1 MNALRIV
8 LVAILLSLPLTLH
21 AETAAV
27 PAQSRIT
34 AVTVFSDRAQ
44 VTRQASIML
53 KPGTNL
59 VNFVDMP
66 QLMMEES
73 LRAEGKGSARARIA
87 GISVRKVF
95 LDRTRE
101 KRVRE
106 LEDEI
111 LQLGRKVESVEARR
125 KALSAQKAFVDSIRV
140 GWGERISKDIGAG
153 KPTAAELDQA
163 MRFVGE
169 STGKIEEKIYDAQ
182 AEIRPLQERIA
193 ALKKELEQSRADRMK
208 EVRSVQVAIE
218 AEREMKFDLELS
230 YLVPQAAWSPT
241 YDLRLSADGKEAEL
255 VYRAQVWQMTGEDW
269 PGVKLT
275 LSTAS
280 PASGGGAPEL
290 FPWHVSFYEPPR
302 PIPYLPRA
310 KMEMAVP
317 MMEAAPAAP
326 AGDRAEPAEF
336 ETAGVTQGQT
346 SVQFQVVQPVD
357 VPADGSHAQ
366 SVIATEKLPVT
377 VGYVTVPKLSPRA
390 YLKSTVTNRT
400 LYPLLAGEV
409 NIFNDAVFV
418 GKSELKTVASGEEF
432 DLYFGSDDQVKVKR
446 ETARVKKK
454 GGLIADS
461 SITYHVEI
469 ELQNF
474 KTRPV
479 AIELKDQKPLAG
491 NAEISVKV
499 EEASMKPAETKDDG
513 TLVWK
518 FELAPGEKR
527 KVSYDIVID
536 YPKGRDIVGLE

>member
-1 MNALRIV
+1 MNALRS
-8 LVAILLSLPLTLH
+8 LFVAILLCLPLPLH

-27 PAQSRIT
+27 QAQSRIT

-44 VTRQASIML
+44 VSRQASITL

-73 LRAEGKGSARARIA
+73 LRAEGKGAARARIA
-87 GISVRKVF
+87 GISVKKVF

-111 LQLGRKVESVEARR
+111 LRLGGKVESVEARR
-125 KALSAQKAFVDSIRV
+125 KALSAQKAFVDSVRV
-140 GWGERISKDIGAG
+140 GWGERISKEIGAG

-169 STGKIEEKIYDAQ
+169 NTGKIEEKINDAQ

-218 AEREMKFDLELS
+218 AEREMKFDLELT
-230 YLVPQAAWSPT
+230 YLVPQAAWIPT
-241 YDLRLSADGKEAEL
+241 YDLRLAADGKEAEL

-269 PGVKLT
+269 PGVKLI

-290 FPWHVSFYEPPR
+290 FPWRVSFYEPPR
-302 PIPYLPRA
+302 PLPYLPRA
-310 KMEMAVP
+310 KMEMAAP
-317 MMEAAPAAP
+317 MMEVAPAAP
-326 AGDRAEPAEF
+326 VADRAEPAEF

-357 VPADGSHAQ
+357 VPSDGSHAQ

-377 VGYVTVPKLSPRA
+377 VGYVTVPKLSPKA

-409 NIFNDAVFV
+409 SIFNDAVFV

-432 DLYFGSDDQVKVKR
+432 DLYFGSDDQIKVKR
-446 ETARVKKK
+446 EVARVKKK

-461 SITYHVEI
+461 SVTYHVEI

-474 KTRPV
+474 KARPV
-479 AIELKDQKPLAG
+479 PIELKDQKPLAG
-491 NAEISVKV
+491 NAEINVKV
-499 EEASMKPAETKDDG
+499 EEASIKPAETKDDG

-518 FELAPGEKR
+518 FELAPSEKR

-536 YPKGRDIVGLE
+536 YPKGRDIVGIE

>member
-1 MNALRIV
+1 MHALRLFLIT
-8 LVAILLSLPLTLH
+8 LLLAWPLSLHAATGTLQ
-21 AETAAV
+21 
-27 PAQSRIT
+27 AQSRIT

-44 VTRQASIML
+44 VTRHAALTL
-53 KPGTNL
+53 KPGMNL
-59 VNFVDMP
+59 LNFDDMP

-73 LRAEGKGSARARIA
+73 LRAEGKGSGRARIA
-87 GISVRKVF
+87 GISVKKVF

-101 KRVRE
+101 QRVRD

-111 LQLGRKVESVEARR
+111 VQLTRKVESIEARR
-125 KALSAQKAFVDSIRV
+125 KALAAQKAFVDSIRV
-140 GWGERISKDIGAG
+140 GYGERISKEIGAG
-153 KPTAAELDQA
+153 KPITGELDQA

-169 STGKIEEKIYDAQ
+169 NTGKIEEKIYDTE
-182 AEIRPLQERIA
+182 AEKRPIQDRIA
-193 ALKKELEQSRADRMK
+193 ALKKELEQNRADGMK

-218 AEREMKFDLELS
+218 AEREMKFDMELS
-230 YLVPQAAWSPT
+230 YLVPQATWVPT
-241 YDLRLSADGKEAEL
+241 YDVRLSADGKEAEL

-290 FPWHVSFYEPPR
+290 FPWRVSFYEPPR

-310 KMEMAVP
+310 KMEMAAP
-317 MMEAAPAAP
+317 AYGAAPAAP
-326 AGDRAEPAEF
+326 AEDRMQQAEF
-336 ETAGVTQGQT
+336 GAAQVAQGQT

-357 VPADGSHAQ
+357 VTADGSHAQ

-377 VGYVTVPKLSPRA
+377 VGYETVPKLSPRA

-400 LYPLLAGEV
+400 TYPLLAGEV

-418 GKSELKTVASGEEF
+418 GKSQLKTVASGEDF

-446 ETARVKKK
+446 EVARVKKK

-461 SITYHVEI
+461 SVTYHVDI

-474 KTRPV
+474 KARPV
-479 AIELKDQKPLAG
+479 SVQLKDQKPLPG
-491 NAEISVKV
+491 NAEIGVKV
-499 EEASMKPAETKDDG
+499 EELSLKPAETKEDG
-513 TLVWK
+513 TLIWK
-518 FELAPGEKR
+518 LELAPGEKR

-536 YPKGRDIVGLE
+536 YPKGRDLVGLE